1 MDESAYRRQNC
12 SRHSEPVSWHMPD
25 TKKKNGKRKE
35 SMERR
40 AEIEFRNVYKYVQG
54 MPDNVCA
61 F

>member
-1 MDESAYRRQNC
+1 
-12 SRHSEPVSWHMPD
+12 MPD